1 MTLDRRTF
9 LATAAASTLAGLAG
23 LAGLAAPAVLRGQA
37 AEGDDRTVGFAVIGL
52 GSFAINQ
59 MLPAFAQCRHARP
72 TALVTGDPDGKGRRV
87 AERYGVDPKRVVTYD
102 RIGELAGDPA
112 VQVGYVVTPTGLHA
126 RDTLACFDAGLHVLC
141 EKPMA
146 GSVEE
151 CDAMIGRAEEVGRRL
166 MVAYR
171 VHYEPFNRTAMKFAE
186 EEEFGATR
194 HVAGQI
200 SYPMSG
206 EPTWRN
212 DPELAGGGGPLMDL
226 GIYTLQAQ
234 LYNTPQTPVRVT
246 GVTHRPEGSPLF
258 PEGIESRCSWTIE
271 FDGGATATGM
281 TGYDLASTNRYRVT
295 QASGFYELDP
305 ATGYSGRRLFTKPR
319 GGRLA
324 EVPMDDLPT
333 EFTRGF
339 TNQFAA
345 ELDHMATCVL
355 DDEEPKTPGAM
366 GRRDVRLMK
375 AIYESA
381 ATGRPV
387 EV

>member
-1 MTLDRRTF
+1 MAWGSPGWGMSLSRRAF
-9 LATAAASTLAGLAG
+9 VASAAAAS
-23 LAGLAAPAVLRGQA
+23 LAAPAVLRGQA
-37 AEGDDRTVGFAVIGL
+37 AEDRAVGFAVIGL

-87 AERYGVDPKRVVTYD
+87 AERYGIDPKRVVTYD
-102 RIGELAGDPA
+102 RIQELADDPA

-146 GSVEE
+146 GCVEE
-151 CDAMIGRAEEVGRRL
+151 CDRMIGRAEEVGRRL

-171 VHYEPFNRTAMKFAE
+171 VHYEPFNRTAMRFAE
-186 EEEFGATR
+186 REEFGATR

-234 LYNTPQTPVRVT
+234 LYNTPQTPVWVT
-246 GVTHRPEGSPLF
+246 GTTHRPEGDRLF
-258 PEGIESRCSWTIE
+258 PEGIESRCSWTID

-295 QASGFYELDP
+295 QADGWYELDP
-305 ATGYSGRRLFTKPR
+305 ATAYSGRRLFTKPPR
-319 GGRLA
+319 GRAA

-333 EFTRGF
+333 ELTRGF

-355 DDEEPKTPGAM
+355 DGSESRTPGAM